1 MPDNRNCDTE
11 VKTTG
16 LANSIYFQI
25 LEALKTLLN
34 EGKPEIISLKTLPL
48 TPDDLEEMDNFLGL
62 GEIEAKIDVAGL
74 SKVWETKF
82 SGVWRVRHLAR
93 DEKIVVDEIVIDYVP
108 QILLSHSHDIEM
120 AARKL
125 DGLLKDMPLHPN
137 FTNKTISKE
146 G

>member
-1 MPDNRNCDTE
+1 MPDKSKCESD

-16 LANSIYFQI
+16 LANSLYFEI
-25 LEALKTLLN
+25 LEAIQKLHN

-48 TPDDLEEMDNFLGL
+48 TPQDLEEMDNFLGL

-93 DEKIVVDEIVIDYVP
+93 DEKVMVDEIVIDYVP
-108 QILLSHSHDIEM
+108 QILLTHSHDIDM
-120 AARKL
+120 AIRKL
-125 DGLLKDMPLHPN
+125 QGLLSDFPKAIP
-137 FTNKTISKE
+137 TNISKE